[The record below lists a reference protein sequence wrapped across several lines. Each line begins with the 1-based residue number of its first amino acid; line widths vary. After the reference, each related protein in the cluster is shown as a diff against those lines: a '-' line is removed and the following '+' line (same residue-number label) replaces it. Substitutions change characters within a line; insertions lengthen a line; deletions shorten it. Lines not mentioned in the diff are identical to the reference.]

1 MEVFLSCSGEVGRG
15 VRLVRGVKG
24 EGFSPSVGMLGIG
37 TTDLMGDEGAV
48 PPSGRGPARVERS

>member
-15 VRLVRGVKG
+15 VRLVRGVEG
-24 EGFSPSVGMLGIG
+24 GGFSPSAGMLGVG
-37 TTDLMGDEGAV
+37 TTDLMGDEGVV